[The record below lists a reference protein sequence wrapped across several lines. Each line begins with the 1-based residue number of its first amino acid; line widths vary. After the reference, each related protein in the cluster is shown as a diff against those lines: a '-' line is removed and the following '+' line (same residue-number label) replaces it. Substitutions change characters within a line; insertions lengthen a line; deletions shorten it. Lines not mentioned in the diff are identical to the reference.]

1 MNKKRPESI
10 STKEIFNFHHAL
22 AALNVQIDADV
33 DVVSHATSSL
43 DGNTR
48 IWVRSVTF
56 EGFAT
61 KGQLNLNNS
70 ASIPHWYG
78 LGCDCDLTSTPITI
92 YDGRNNRHEG
102 IAQALN
108 ERPTGLNP
116 ELVQSDPYT
125 VNPEGGTPEAIFS
138 STTTGVTTSL
148 VNLCGSSSAID
159 APSYVIPTNDPLR
172 VTIEYDVET
181 YDPKLVSQYL
191 SDGKTHGSTIE
202 NSLSADILTGGGDYI
217 TMQAGHQYTVHLPLG
232 MASVKVS
239 AEVSPWEFGANAEVH
254 LPE

>member
-1 MNKKRPESI
+1 VE
-10 STKEIFNFHHAL
+10 FNFQHAL

-33 DVVSHATSSL
+33 DVTSHATN
-43 DGNTR
+43 DTKDDYTR
-48 IWVRSVTF
+48 IWVRSITF

-61 KGQLNLNNS
+61 KGKLNLNNS

-92 YDGRNNRHEG
+92 YDGRSNRHEG

-125 VNPEGGTPEAIFS
+125 VTPTFS

-148 VNLCGSSSAID
+148 VNLFSSSAAN
-159 APSYVIPTNDPLR
+159 APIYVIPTNDPLR

-181 YDPKLVSQYL
+181 YDPKLATNRL
-191 SDGKTHGSTIE
+191 NDGQTPGSSIKNT
-202 NSLSADILTGGGDYI
+202 LSATVTDGSANPI
-217 TMQAGHQYTVHLPLG
+217 TMTAGKKYTITLHLG
-232 MASVKVS
+232 MTSVK
-239 AEVSPWEFGANAEVH
+239 ANATVKDWGAGDTAPVNI
-254 LPE
+254 PE